1 MARQLASIQ
10 KIINITE
17 IQGAEKIET
26 AQVLGWQCVVG
37 KGQFKVDES
46 IVYIEIDSIVPDTEP
61 FQFIKPPTS
70 TNEKWRRIKTR
81 RFRKQIS
88 QGLVMSATIL
98 PVGVY
103 KEGEDVTEILNIEK
117 YEPPIPAELQGI
129 IKGGFPT
136 FLPKTDE
143 TRIQVLQDVLTRYKG
158 IQCYITEKIDGS
170 SCTIYL
176 NTCRKC
182 GGKDSQAVNV
192 ETGEIENCSE
202 CNGTSKEFGV
212 CSRNLELKESIG
224 NAFWMAV
231 SLLDIEKKLRA
242 LDKNIAIQGELAG
255 QGIQKN
261 PLKIDGIK
269 ILFFNAFDIDK
280 YKYYDCLDFISIITE
295 LGLETVPIISCEYQL
310 TDNIEELV
318 KLSIDKS
325 AINKKVWREGI
336 VIRPLI
342 EKVDL
347 QMSSGYSSGRVSF
360 KSINPE
366 YLLEH
371 DE

>member
-1 MARQLASIQ
+1 MRRLASIQ
-10 KIINITE
+10 KIINITPIE
-17 IQGAEKIET
+17 GADKIET
-26 AQVLGWQCVVG
+26 IHVLGWQCVAS

-46 IVYIEIDSIVPDTEP
+46 IIYIEIDSIVPDTEP
-61 FQFIKPPTS
+61 FQFIKPVGA
-70 TNEKWRRIKTR
+70 TNDKWRRIKTR

-136 FLPKTDE
+136 FIPKTDE

-158 IQCYITEKIDGS
+158 TQCYITEKIDGS
-170 SCTIYL
+170 SCTIFI

-182 GGKDSQAVNV
+182 GGRDSQAVNV
-192 ETGEIENCSE
+192 ETGEVENCSE
-202 CNGTSKEFGV
+202 CQGTGREFGV

-224 NAFWMAV
+224 NAFWKAV
-231 SLLDIEKKLRA
+231 RELDIEKKLRA
-242 LDKNIAIQGELAG
+242 TGKNICIQGELCG
-255 QGIQKN
+255 TGIQKN
-261 PLKIDGIK
+261 PLKIDGNK

-280 YKYYDCLDFISIITE
+280 YKYYDCLDFISIIQE
-295 LGLETVPIISCEYQL
+295 LGLETVPIISCEYHL

-325 AINKKVWREGI
+325 IINKKVWREGI

-347 QMSSGYSSGRVSF
+347 QMSSGYSSGRVTF
-360 KSINPE
+360 KAINPE